1 MTAATTTATT
11 ADTPKVLLDV
21 NGIEVIYNHV
31 ILVLKGVS
39 LQVPEGRIVA
49 LLGANGAGKTT
60 TINLFLNFIDADGG
74 QALIHGL
81 DVAREPLASKRH
93 VAYIP
98 EQVNLYG
105 TLSGLENLRYF
116 AALALGEA
124 PPRARLLEL
133 LAEVGLDPAAA
144 DKRVSAYSKGMRQ
157 KVWIAVALAKDARA
171 LLLDEPTSGL
181 DPSAAAEF
189 TRLLQRASERG
200 VAILAT
206 THDLFHARQTATR
219 VGIMKRGRLVES
231 LDSKQIDDTDLQA
244 LYLAHMRTGA

>member
-1 MTAATTTATT
+1 MLEAIGLTKRYGDQIALH
-11 ADTPKVLLDV
+11 PLDLR
-21 NGIEVIYNHV
+21 IEPGEIYC
-31 ILVLKGVS
+31 
-39 LQVPEGRIVA
+39 

-60 TINLFLNFIDADGG
+60 TINLFLNFIAPDGG
-74 QALIHGL
+74 QALINGL
-81 DVAREPLASKRH
+81 DAVREPLATKQH

-105 TLSGLENLRYF
+105 TLTGLENLRYF

-133 LAEVGLDPAAA
+133 MADVGLEAAAA
-144 DKRVSAYSKGMRQ
+144 DKRVAAYSKGMRQ
-157 KVWIAVALAKDARA
+157 KVWIAVAMAKNARA

-200 VAILAT
+200 VAILNT

-219 VGIMKRGRLVES
+219 VGIMKRGRLVDS
-231 LDSKQIDDTDLQA
+231 LDSRQISDTDLQA
-244 LYLAHMRTGA
+244 LYLAHMKADA